1 MQSIQ
6 RQTINCITLSKAKER
21 KKVYFSDL
29 CTLPGRIWEIL
40 YYPTLVLINY
50 TYLSKNLLE
59 RNELNEMISI
69 DVDQA

>member
-1 MQSIQ
+1 M
-6 RQTINCITLSKAKER
+6 
-21 KKVYFSDL
+21 YFSDL

-59 RNELNEMISI
+59 RNELDEMISI
-69 DVDQA
+69 DVDQD